1 MRKLICIVAI
11 ACLCILSGY
20 AQNAVKYVV
29 NVGAFTYG
37 KTAFTSVEA
46 LTVRDNVMRTLHN
59 ANRVHVV
66 DLGQQEE
73 INTEAE
79 RRKAEAALGD
89 YRDVADIT
97 QLKANYI
104 LNGMLNNISVTKG
117 QTLYNAK
124 LTFSVTLT
132 DVSNGT
138 IHSSVQ
144 YESLGSGSTAT
155 EARNNA
161 ISRSAETLNK
171 FIEDAFPVTGTILQV
186 VDVDAKKPVAKTVY
200 IDLGSDDGMQPGQ
213 FFSVYAIVDVA
224 GEKGEAEIGALQAKT
239 ILSGSRTLCKVT
251 KGGDI
256 ILQKLNAKEEMFIKT
271 RTANGGIFNKWLK
284 Q

>member
-11 ACLCILSGY
+11 ACLCILSCY

-37 KTAFTSVEA
+37 KPTFTSLEA
-46 LTVRDNVMRTLHN
+46 LTVRNNVIRTLHS

-73 INTEAE
+73 INREEE
-79 RRKAEAALGD
+79 RRRAQAALGD

-104 LNGMLNNISVTKG
+104 LNGMLNSISVTRGK
-117 QTLYNAK
+117 TLYNAK
-124 LTFSVTLT
+124 LIFSVTLT

-138 IHSSVQ
+138 IHSSFQ
-144 YESLGSGSTAT
+144 YDSFASGSTAT

-161 ISRSAETLNK
+161 ISTSAETLNK
-171 FIEDAFPVTGTILQV
+171 FIEDAFPVTGSILQV

-200 IDLGSDDGMQPGQ
+200 IDLGNDDGIQPGQ

-224 GEKGEAEIGALQAKT
+224 GEKGETEIGALQAKT
-239 ILSGSRTLCKVT
+239 VLSGGRTLCKVT
-251 KGGDI
+251 KGGDV
-256 ILQKLNAKEEMFIKT
+256 ILQKLNGKEEMFIKS
-271 RTANGGIFNKWLK
+271 RTARGMSTIFGK